1 MKRFLSKG
9 FIILVFACFLI
20 GCSSEKKSIKQNSIK
35 SEESSDKYNNTL
47 NYDPELKIL
56 IVKIINIFENNSNT
70 SLPEFYF
77 NKNNQTYKIYYFD
90 SKTGRSWGP
99 NVNIEKIES
108 NLKEDN
114 SKNISI
120 LNLYLTNKRED
131 PEIKIS
137 HNENIVLN
145 RKNYKENEKEVLFL
159 LKEYLSFLENNINN
173 RNEKFNKIEKELHF
187 ILK

>member
-1 MKRFLSKG
+1 MKKFLSIVI
-9 FIILVFACFLI
+9 FSIMLI
-20 GCSSEKKSIKQNSIK
+20 GCSSENKTTQENNIK
-35 SEESSDKYNNTL
+35 SKEVSDKYNNNL